1 MPCDTPGNRSDILS
15 KPLLSFLLYCL
26 PATAIVASG
35 FEPVSRGWCTA
46 IWTAVLT
53 VIGGACLSNAGRCGR
68 IHCYVTGPA
77 SVKSRSAV
85 TDNSRK
91 TLGLYP
97 SRDFPSRLHRVCLV
111 PNPPNRLRIAGKLAR
126 KIRWDKPV
134 QTTGEV
140 SRWLLLADYANCLG
154 NCSRIYFLA
163 EGFNV
168 KSRRPNTDNS
178 WKTLRTSPPSLRLQ
192 S

>member
-35 FEPVSRGWCTA
+35 FEPVSRGWRTA
-46 IWTAVLT
+46 IWTAALT

-111 PNPPNRLRIAGKLAR
+111 PNPTRIG
-126 KIRWDKPV
+126 
-134 QTTGEV
+134 
-140 SRWLLLADYANCLG
+140 C
-154 NCSRIYFLA
+154 
-163 EGFNV
+163 
-168 KSRRPNTDNS
+168 
-178 WKTLRTSPPSLRLQ
+178 
-192 S
+192 